1 MLIVQ
6 KYGGTSV
13 ANIERIKKVAERVIK
28 YKKEGHDLVV
38 VVSAMAGETDRL
50 INLAKEIT
58 PNPPLRELD
67 LLVSTGEQ
75 VTSALLAITLQSM
88 GFDSVA
94 FLGYQIPIYTTN
106 LFTKAKIKEIKVDKI
121 KKELNQGK
129 IVVVAGFQGVTEEG
143 DITTLGRGGSDTTAV
158 ALAAA
163 LKADLC
169 EIYTDVEGVYTADPR
184 VVSNARKLKKIS
196 YEEMLE
202 MASSGAKVLE
212 MRSVE
217 LAMIYKVN
225 LVVKSSFT
233 EAEGTLI
240 TEEDEE
246 MEKVLVSGI
255 TYSRNEARISIY
267 GVPDKPGIAAQIF
280 SPIGEKGI
288 IVDMIIQTV
297 HPDNKADIT
306 FTVPRTDYS
315 QALEI
320 VKEVAKKLKAE
331 RVEGDDKIA
340 KVSIVGAG
348 MRTHSGVATK
358 MFETL
363 AKHGINI
370 MMISTS
376 EIKISCVIDEKYT
389 ELAVRALHEAFQ
401 LDQENIKEE
410 KTFIKRPK
418 KTK

>member
-1 MLIVQ
+1 MLVVQ

-13 ANIERIKKVAERVIK
+13 ANLERIRKVAERIVN
-28 YKKEGHDLVV
+28 YKKQGHDLVV

-50 INLAKEIT
+50 INLAKQIT
-58 PNPPLRELD
+58 DNPPLREFD

-75 VTSALLAITLQSM
+75 VSSSLLAITLHSM
-88 GFDSVA
+88 GYPA
-94 FLGYQIPIYTTN
+94 IALLGYQIPIYTTD

-121 KKELNQGK
+121 KNELSDGK
-129 IVVVAGFQGVTEEG
+129 IVVVAGFQGVTDKG

-184 VVSNARKLKKIS
+184 IVSGAKKLKKIS

-217 LAMIYKVN
+217 LAMIYKVP
-225 LVVKSSFT
+225 LVVRSSFT
-233 EAEGTLI
+233 DSEGTLI

-246 MEKVLVSGI
+246 MEKVVVSGI
-255 TYSRNEARISIY
+255 TYNRNEARISIY
-267 GVPDKPGIAAQIF
+267 GVPDRPGIAAQVF
-280 SPIGEKGI
+280 GPVGEKGI
-288 IVDMIIQTV
+288 IVDMIIQTF
-297 HPDNKADIT
+297 HPDGKADIT
-306 FTVPRTDYS
+306 FTVPRTDYK
-315 QALEI
+315 QAMEI
-320 VKEVAKKLKAE
+320 IKEVAKSLGAE
-331 RVEGDDKIA
+331 RVEGDDHIA
-340 KVSIVGAG
+340 QVSIVGAG

-376 EIKISCVIDEKYT
+376 EIKLSCVIDEKYT
-389 ELAVRALHEAFQ
+389 ELAVRALHEAFN
-401 LDQENIKEE
+401 LESSIKEE
-410 KTFIKRPK
+410 NISKGS
-418 KTK
+418 

>member
-13 ANIERIKKVAERVIK
+13 GTLERIKKVAEKILVR
-28 YKKEGHDLVV
+28 KKEGNDIVV

-58 PNPPLRELD
+58 ENPPLRELD

-75 VTSALLAITLQSM
+75 VSSALLSITLQSM
-88 GFDSVA
+88 GCPSVA
-94 FLGYQIPIYTTN
+94 LLGYQVPIYTDN
-106 LFTKAKIKEIKVDKI
+106 LYTKARIKEIKIDRI
-121 KKELNQGK
+121 KKELAQGK
-129 IVVVAGFQGVTEEG
+129 VVIVAGFQGVTREG

-158 ALAAA
+158 ALSAA

-169 EIYTDVEGVYTADPR
+169 EIYTDVEGVFTADPR
-184 VVSNARKLKKIS
+184 IVPRARKLKKIS

-217 LAMIYKVN
+217 LAMIYKVP
-225 LVVKSSFT
+225 LVVRSSFS

-246 MEKVLVSGI
+246 MEKVVVSGV
-255 TYSRNEARISIY
+255 TYNRNEARISIY
-267 GVPDKPGIAAQIF
+267 GVPDKPGVAAKVF
-280 SPIGEKGI
+280 GPVGERGI
-288 IVDMIIQTV
+288 VVDMIIQTAR
-297 HPDNKADIT
+297 PDGKADLT
-306 FTVPRTDYS
+306 FTVPKTDYKE
-315 QALEI
+315 ALKI
-320 VKEVAKKLKAE
+320 VKEIGNEIGAE
-331 RVEGDDKIA
+331 RIEGDENIA
-340 KVSIVGAG
+340 KVSIIGAG

-358 MFETL
+358 MFKTL
-363 AKHGINI
+363 ADHGINI

-389 ELAVRALHEAFQ
+389 ERAVRALHEAFN
-401 LDQENIKEE
+401 LEEE
-410 KTFIKRPK
+410 KIKNENPS
-418 KTK
+418 

>member
-13 ANIERIKKVAERVIK
+13 ANLERIRKVAERVAS
-28 YKKEGHDLVV
+28 YKRRGDDLVV

-50 INLAKEIT
+50 INLAKAIT

-67 LLVSTGEQ
+67 MLVSTGEQ
-75 VTSALLAITLQSM
+75 VTASLLAITLQSI
-88 GFDSVA
+88 GYKAIS
-94 FLGYQIPIYTTN
+94 FLGFQVPIYTN
-106 LFTKAKIKEIKVDKI
+106 ELFTKARIKDIKIDKI
-121 KKELNQGK
+121 KKELDEGK
-129 IVVVAGFQGVTEEG
+129 IVVVAGFQGVTEKG

-184 VVSNARKLKKIS
+184 VVPNARKLSKIS

-217 LAMIYKVN
+217 LAMIYKVP
-225 LVVKSSFT
+225 LVVRSSFNY
-233 EAEGTLI
+233 EEGTLI
-240 TEEDEE
+240 IEEDEE
-246 MEKVLVSGI
+246 MEKVLVSGV
-255 TYSRNEARISIY
+255 TYNRNEARISLY
-267 GVPDKPGIAAQIF
+267 GVPDRPGVAAKIF
-280 SPIGEKGI
+280 GPIGEAGI
-288 IVDMIIQTV
+288 VVDMIIQTGR
-297 HPDNKADIT
+297 PDGKADLT
-306 FTVPRTDYS
+306 FTVPRTDFK

-320 VKEVAKKLKAE
+320 VKRVCEELGVE
-331 RVEGDDKIA
+331 RIEGDDKIA
-340 KVSIVGAG
+340 KVSIIGAG

-389 ELAVRALHEAFQ
+389 ELAVRALHEAFN
-401 LDQENIKEE
+401 LEGGIKEE
-410 KTFIKRPK
+410 K
-418 KTK
+418 

>member
-13 ANIERIKKVAERVIK
+13 ANLERIRKVAERVIS
-28 YKKEGHDLVV
+28 YKKRGDDLVV

-50 INLAKEIT
+50 LNLAKEIT
-58 PNPPLRELD
+58 PHPPLRELD
-67 LLVSTGEQ
+67 MLISTGEQ
-75 VTSALLAITLQSM
+75 VTSSLLAITLQSM
-88 GFDSVA
+88 GYKAIS
-94 FLGYQIPIYTTN
+94 FLGYQVPIYTTS
-106 LFTKAKIKEIKVDKI
+106 LFTKARILDIRIDKI
-121 KKELNQGK
+121 KKELAEDK

-169 EIYTDVEGVYTADPR
+169 EIYTDVEGVFTADPR
-184 VVSNARKLKKIS
+184 IVPHARKLYKIS

-217 LAMIYKVN
+217 LAMIYKVP
-225 LVVKSSFT
+225 LVVRSSFNYN
-233 EAEGTLI
+233 EGTLI

-246 MEKVLVSGI
+246 MEKVLVSGV
-255 TYSRNEARISIY
+255 TYNRNEARISIY
-267 GVPDKPGIAAQIF
+267 GVPDKPGVAAKIF
-280 SPIGEKGI
+280 GPIGEVGI
-288 IVDMIIQTV
+288 IVDMIIQTGR
-297 HPDNKADIT
+297 PDGKADLT
-306 FTVPRTDYS
+306 FTVPRTDFK

-320 VKEVAKKLKAE
+320 IEKVCYELGVE
-331 RVEGDDKIA
+331 RIEGDEKIA
-340 KVSIVGAG
+340 KVSIIGAG

-389 ELAVRALHEAFQ
+389 ELAVRALHEAFN
-401 LDQENIKEE
+401 LEGKGKEE
-410 KTFIKRPK
+410 K
-418 KTK
+418 

>member
-13 ANIERIKKVAERVIK
+13 ANLERMRAVAERIIK
-28 YKKEGHDLVV
+28 YKKEGHDIVV

-50 INLAKEIT
+50 IHLAKQIIS
-58 PNPPLRELD
+58 NPPPRELD
-67 LLVSTGEQ
+67 LLISTGEQ
-75 VTSALLAITLQSM
+75 ISSALLSIMLYSL
-88 GFDSVA
+88 GYPSIS
-94 FLGYQIPIYTTN
+94 FLGFQIPIYTTD
-106 LFTKAKIKEIKVDKI
+106 LFNKARIKEIKGEKI
-121 KKELNQGK
+121 KNELYQGK
-129 IVVVAGFQGVTEEG
+129 IVVVAGFQGVTEKG

-184 VVSNARKLKKIS
+184 IVRNARKLKKIS

-217 LAMIYKVN
+217 LAMIYKVP
-225 LVVKSSFT
+225 LIVKSSFINS
-233 EAEGTLI
+233 EGTLI

-267 GVPDKPGIAAQIF
+267 GVPDRPGVAAQIF
-280 SPIGEKGI
+280 GPIGENGI
-288 IVDMIIQTV
+288 IVDMIIQTAR
-297 HPDNKADIT
+297 PDGKADLS
-306 FTVPRTDYS
+306 FTVPRTDYK
-315 QALEI
+315 QTLEI
-320 VKEVAKKLKAE
+320 IKEVGKTLGAE
-331 RVEGDDKIA
+331 KVEGDDKIA

-358 MFETL
+358 MFSTL
-363 AKHGINI
+363 AKHNINI

-376 EIKISCVIDEKYT
+376 EIKLSCVIDEKYT

-401 LDQENIKEE
+401 LENEVYIKEE
-410 KTFIKRPK
+410 N
-418 KTK
+418 

>member
-13 ANIERIKKVAERVIK
+13 ANLERIRTVAERIIS
-28 YKKEGHDLVV
+28 YKKQGHDLIV

-50 INLAKEIT
+50 INLAKQIT
-58 PNPPLRELD
+58 ENPPLREFD

-75 VTSALLAITLQSM
+75 VSSALLSITLQSM
-88 GFDSVA
+88 GYPSIA
-94 FLGYQIPIYTTN
+94 LLGYQVPIYTTD
-106 LFTKAKIKEIKVDKI
+106 LFTKAKIKEIKTEKI
-121 KKELNQGK
+121 KECLSQGK
-129 IVVVAGFQGVTEEG
+129 IVIIAGFQGVTEKG

-158 ALAAA
+158 ALAAS
-163 LKADLC
+163 LKADFC

-184 VVSNARKLKKIS
+184 IVSKARKLKKIS

-217 LAMIYKVN
+217 LAMIYKVP
-225 LVVKSSFT
+225 LIVRSSFT
-233 EAEGTLI
+233 NAEGTLI

-255 TYSRNEARISIY
+255 TYNRNEARISIY

-280 SPIGEKGI
+280 GPVGEKGI
-288 IVDMIIQTV
+288 VVDMIIQTAR
-297 HPDNKADIT
+297 PDGKADLT
-306 FTVPRTDYS
+306 FTVPRTDYKE
-315 QALEI
+315 ALEI
-320 VKEVAKKLKAE
+320 INGVAQKLRAE
-331 RVEGDDKIA
+331 KVEGDDHIA

-348 MRTHSGVATK
+348 MRTHPGVATK

-389 ELAVRALHEAFQ
+389 ELAVRALHEAFN
-401 LDQENIKEE
+401 LENENSIKEE
-410 KTFIKRPK
+410 ILKA
-418 KTK
+418 

>member
-13 ANIERIKKVAERVIK
+13 ANLERIRKVAERVIS
-28 YKKEGHDLVV
+28 YKKRGDDLVV

-50 INLAKEIT
+50 LNLAKEIT
-58 PNPPLRELD
+58 PHPPLRELD
-67 LLVSTGEQ
+67 MLISTGEQ
-75 VTSALLAITLQSM
+75 VTSSLLAITLQTM
-88 GFDSVA
+88 GYKAIS
-94 FLGYQIPIYTTN
+94 FLGYQVPIYTTS
-106 LFTKAKIKEIKVDKI
+106 LFTKARILDIRIDKI
-121 KKELNQGK
+121 KKELAEDK

-169 EIYTDVEGVYTADPR
+169 EIYTDVEGVFTADPR
-184 VVSNARKLKKIS
+184 IVPHARKLYKIS

-217 LAMIYKVN
+217 LAMIYKVP
-225 LVVKSSFT
+225 LVVRSSFNYN
-233 EAEGTLI
+233 EGTLI

-246 MEKVLVSGI
+246 MEKVLVSGV
-255 TYSRNEARISIY
+255 TYNRNEARISIY
-267 GVPDKPGIAAQIF
+267 GVPDRPGVAAKIF
-280 SPIGEKGI
+280 GPIGEVGI
-288 IVDMIIQTV
+288 IVDMIIQTGR
-297 HPDNKADIT
+297 PDGKADLT
-306 FTVPRTDYS
+306 FTVPRTDFK

-320 VKEVAKKLKAE
+320 IEKVCYELGVE
-331 RVEGDDKIA
+331 RIEGDEKIA
-340 KVSIVGAG
+340 KVSIIGAG

-389 ELAVRALHEAFQ
+389 ELAVRALHEAFN
-401 LDQENIKEE
+401 LEGKGKEE
-410 KTFIKRPK
+410 K
-418 KTK
+418 

>member
-13 ANIERIKKVAERVIK
+13 ANLERIRAVAEKIVS
-28 YKKEGHDLVV
+28 YKKQGHDLVV

-50 INLAKEIT
+50 INLAKQIT
-58 PNPPLRELD
+58 ENPPLRELD

-75 VTSALLAITLQSM
+75 VSSALLSIMLHSLGYPTIAL
-88 GFDSVA
+88 
-94 FLGYQIPIYTTN
+94 LGYQVPIYTTE
-106 LFTKAKIKEIKVDKI
+106 LYTKAKIKEIKTEKI
-121 KKELNQGK
+121 KDYLSKGN
-129 IVVVAGFQGVTEEG
+129 IVIVAGFQGVTEKG

-163 LKADLC
+163 LGADLC
-169 EIYTDVEGVYTADPR
+169 EIYTDVEGVFTADPR
-184 VVSNARKLKKIS
+184 IVSNAKKLKKIS

-217 LAMIYKVN
+217 LAMIYKVP
-225 LVVKSSFT
+225 LVVRSSFT
-233 EAEGTLI
+233 NTEGTLI

-246 MEKVLVSGI
+246 MEKVVVSGI

-267 GVPDKPGIAAQIF
+267 GVPDRPGVAAKIFRPIA
-280 SPIGEKGI
+280 EKGI
-288 IVDMIIQTV
+288 IVDMIIQTS
-297 HPDNKADIT
+297 HPDGKADIT
-306 FTVPRTDYS
+306 FTVPRTDYK

-320 VKEVAKKLKAE
+320 IENVAKELDAE
-331 RVEGDDKIA
+331 RVEGDDEIA

-348 MRTHSGVATK
+348 MRTHYGVATK

-389 ELAVRALHEAFQ
+389 ELAVRALYSAFN
-401 LDQENIKEE
+401 LGEELFVKEE
-410 KTFIKRPK
+410 KIG
-418 KTK
+418 

>member
-13 ANIERIKKVAERVIK
+13 ANLERIKKVAEKILN
-28 YKKEGHDLVV
+28 YKKKGNDLVV

-58 PNPPLRELD
+58 ENPPLRELD

-75 VTSALLAITLQSM
+75 VSSALLSITLQSM
-88 GFDSVA
+88 GCPSIA
-94 FLGYQIPIYTTN
+94 LLGYQVPIYTNN
-106 LFTKAKIKEIKVDKI
+106 LYTKARIKDIKVERI
-121 KKELNQGK
+121 KKELSEGK
-129 IVVVAGFQGVTEEG
+129 IVIVAGFQGVTEEG
-143 DITTLGRGGSDTTAV
+143 EITTLGRGGSDTTAV

-169 EIYTDVEGVYTADPR
+169 EIYTDVEGVFTADPR
-184 VVSNARKLKKIS
+184 IVPKARKLKKIS

-217 LAMIYKVN
+217 LAMIYKIP

-233 EAEGTLI
+233 ETEGTFI

-246 MEKVLVSGI
+246 MEKVMVSGV
-255 TYSRNEARISIY
+255 TYNRNEARISIY
-267 GVPDKPGIAAQIF
+267 GVPDKPGIAAKIF
-280 SPIGEKGI
+280 GPVGERGI
-288 IVDMIIQTV
+288 IVDMIIQTAR
-297 HPDNKADIT
+297 PDKKADLT
-306 FTVPRTDYS
+306 FTVPKTDYKE
-315 QALEI
+315 ALKIIKKVAEEI
-320 VKEVAKKLKAE
+320 GAE
-331 RVEGDDKIA
+331 RIESDENVA
-340 KVSIVGAG
+340 KVSIIGAG
-348 MRTHSGVATK
+348 MRTHPGVATK
-358 MFETL
+358 MFKTL
-363 AKHGINI
+363 ADHQINI

-389 ELAVRALHEAFQ
+389 ELAVRALHEAFN
-401 LDQENIKEE
+401 LEEDKVKEE
-410 KTFIKRPK
+410 R
-418 KTK
+418 

>member
-13 ANIERIKKVAERVIK
+13 ANLERIRNVAERVAE
-28 YKKEGHDLVV
+28 YKRAGHDLVV

-50 INLAKEIT
+50 INLAKSIT
-58 PNPPLRELD
+58 ENPPPRELD
-67 LLVSTGEQ
+67 MLVSTGEQ
-75 VTSALLAITLQSM
+75 VTSALLAITLQAM
-88 GFDSVA
+88 GYKARA
-94 FLGYQIPIYTTN
+94 FLGYQIPIYTTD
-106 LFTKAKIKEIKVDKI
+106 LFTKARIKEIKVDTI
-121 KKELNQGK
+121 KSALARGE

-184 VVSNARKLKKIS
+184 IVPKARKLAKVS

-217 LAMIYKVN
+217 LAMIYKVP
-225 LVVKSSFT
+225 LVVRSSFSR
-233 EAEGTLI
+233 ASGTLI

-255 TYSRNEARISIY
+255 TYNRNEARISIY
-267 GVPDKPGIAAQIF
+267 GVPDVPGVAAKIF
-280 SPIGEKGI
+280 GPIGDAGI
-288 IVDMIIQTV
+288 IVDMIVQTAR
-297 HPDNKADIT
+297 PDGKADLT
-306 FTVPRTDYS
+306 FTVPRTDYK

-320 VKEVAKKLKAE
+320 VKKVAEELKAE
-331 RVEGDDKIA
+331 RVEGDDTIA
-340 KVSIVGAG
+340 KVSIIGAG
-348 MRTHSGVATK
+348 MRTHPGVATK

-376 EIKISCVIDEKYT
+376 EIKISCVIDEKFT

-401 LDQENIKEE
+401 LEGEVKEE
-410 KTFIKRPK
+410 K
-418 KTK
+418 

>member
-13 ANIERIKKVAERVIK
+13 ANLDRIKKVAERIIG
-28 YKKEGHDLVV
+28 YKKKGHDLVV

-50 INLAKEIT
+50 INLAKAIT
-58 PNPPLRELD
+58 PDPPLRELD
-67 LLVSTGEQ
+67 MLVSTGEQ
-75 VTSALLAITLQSM
+75 VTASLLAITLQSM
-88 GFDSVA
+88 GYKAIS
-94 FLGYQIPIYTTN
+94 FLGFQVPIFTDE
-106 LFTKAKIKEIKVDKI
+106 LFTKARIKDIKIDRIKR
-121 KKELNQGK
+121 ELAEGK
-129 IVVVAGFQGVTEEG
+129 IVVVAGFQGVTEKG

-184 VVSNARKLKKIS
+184 IVPNARKLSKIS

-217 LAMIYKVN
+217 LAMIYKVP
-225 LVVKSSFT
+225 LVVRSSFNH
-233 EAEGTLI
+233 EEGTLI
-240 TEEDEE
+240 IEEDEE
-246 MEKVLVSGI
+246 MEKVLVSGV
-255 TYSRNEARISIY
+255 TYNRNEARISLY
-267 GVPDKPGIAAQIF
+267 GVPDKPGVAAKIF
-280 SPIGEKGI
+280 GPIGEAGI
-288 IVDMIIQTV
+288 VVDMIIQTGR
-297 HPDNKADIT
+297 PDGKADLT
-306 FTVPRTDYS
+306 FTVPKTDFK

-320 VKEVAKKLKAE
+320 VKKVCEELGVE
-331 RVEGDDKIA
+331 RIEGDEKIA

-389 ELAVRALHEAFQ
+389 ELAVRALHEAFN
-401 LDQENIKEE
+401 LEGEIKEE
-410 KTFIKRPK
+410 K
-418 KTK
+418 

>member
-13 ANIERIKKVAERVIK
+13 ANLERIRAVAERIIN
-28 YKKEGHDLVV
+28 YKKQGHDLVV
-38 VVSAMAGETDRL
+38 VVSAMAGETDKL
-50 INLAKEIT
+50 INLAKQIME
-58 PNPPLRELD
+58 NPPLRELD
-67 LLVSTGEQ
+67 LLISTGEQ
-75 VTSALLAITLQSM
+75 VSSALLSIMLHSFGYPA
-88 GFDSVA
+88 VA
-94 FLGYQIPIYTTN
+94 LLGYQVPIYTTE
-106 LFTKAKIKEIKVDKI
+106 LYTKAKIKEIKTEKI
-121 KKELNQGK
+121 KDYLSKGY
-129 IVVVAGFQGVTEEG
+129 IVIVAGFQGVTETG

-163 LKADLC
+163 LGADLC
-169 EIYTDVEGVYTADPR
+169 EIFTDVEGVFTADPR
-184 VVSNARKLKKIS
+184 IVSNAKKLKKIS

-217 LAMIYKVN
+217 LAMIYKVP
-225 LVVKSSFT
+225 LVVRSSFT
-233 EAEGTLI
+233 DAEGTLI
-240 TEEDEE
+240 IEEDED
-246 MEKVLVSGI
+246 MEKVVVSGI

-267 GVPDKPGIAAQIF
+267 GVPDRPGVAAKIFRPIA
-280 SPIGEKGI
+280 EKGI
-288 IVDMIIQTV
+288 IVDMIIQTS
-297 HPDNKADIT
+297 HPDGKADIT
-306 FTVPRTDYS
+306 FTVPRTDYK

-320 VKEVAKKLKAE
+320 IEKVAEELNAE

-348 MRTHSGVATK
+348 MRTHYGVATK

-389 ELAVRALHEAFQ
+389 ELAVRALHEAFN
-401 LDQENIKEE
+401 LGEELFVKEE
-410 KTFIKRPK
+410 KIG
-418 KTK
+418 

>member
-1 MLIVQ
+1 MLVVQ

-13 ANIERIKKVAERVIK
+13 ANLERIRKVAERIVN
-28 YKKEGHDLVV
+28 YKKQGHDLVV

-50 INLAKEIT
+50 INLAKQIT
-58 PNPPLRELD
+58 DNPPLREFD

-75 VTSALLAITLQSM
+75 VSSSLLAITLHSM
-88 GFDSVA
+88 GYPA
-94 FLGYQIPIYTTN
+94 IALLGYQIPIYTTD

-121 KKELNQGK
+121 KNELSDGK
-129 IVVVAGFQGVTEEG
+129 IVVVAGFQGVTDKG

-184 VVSNARKLKKIS
+184 IVSGAKKLKKIS

-217 LAMIYKVN
+217 LAMIYKVP
-225 LVVKSSFT
+225 LVVRSSFT
-233 EAEGTLI
+233 DSEGTLI

-246 MEKVLVSGI
+246 MEKVVVSGI
-255 TYSRNEARISIY
+255 TYNRNEARISIY
-267 GVPDKPGIAAQIF
+267 GVPDRPGIAAQVF
-280 SPIGEKGI
+280 GPVGEKGI
-288 IVDMIIQTV
+288 IVDMIIQTF
-297 HPDNKADIT
+297 HPDGKADIT
-306 FTVPRTDYS
+306 FTVPRTDYK
-315 QALEI
+315 QAMEI
-320 VKEVAKKLKAE
+320 IKEVAKSLGAE
-331 RVEGDDKIA
+331 RVEGDDHIA

-376 EIKISCVIDEKYT
+376 EIKLSCVIDEKYT
-389 ELAVRALHEAFQ
+389 ELAVRALHEAFN
-401 LDQENIKEE
+401 LESSIKEE
-410 KTFIKRPK
+410 NISKGS
-418 KTK
+418 

>member
-13 ANIERIKKVAERVIK
+13 ANLERIKKVAEKIIN
-28 YKKEGHDLVV
+28 YKKQGHDLVV

-50 INLAKEIT
+50 INLAKQIT
-58 PNPPLRELD
+58 EEPPLRELD

-75 VTSALLAITLQSM
+75 VSSSLLAITLHSL
-88 GFDSVA
+88 GFPA
-94 FLGYQIPIYTTN
+94 KALLGYQIPIYTTN
-106 LFTKAKIKEIKVDKI
+106 LFTKAKIKDIKVNKI
-121 KKELNQGK
+121 KNELYKGN
-129 IVVVAGFQGVTEEG
+129 IVVVAGFQGVTDKG

-184 VVSNARKLKKIS
+184 IVSKARKLKKIS

-217 LAMIYKVN
+217 LAMIYKVP
-225 LVVKSSFT
+225 LVVRSSFSD
-233 EAEGTLI
+233 AEGTLI

-246 MEKVLVSGI
+246 MEKVVVSGI
-255 TYSRNEARISIY
+255 TYNRNEARISIY
-267 GVPDKPGIAAQIF
+267 GVPDRPGIAASIF
-280 SPIGEKGI
+280 GPIGEKGI
-288 IVDMIIQTV
+288 IVDMIIQTT
-297 HPDNKADIT
+297 HPDGKADIT
-306 FTVPRTDYS
+306 FTVPRTDYK
-315 QALEI
+315 QAVKI
-320 VKEVAKKLKAE
+320 IKEVAKKLKAE
-331 RVEGDDKIA
+331 RVEGDEHIA
-340 KVSIVGAG
+340 KVSIIGAG

-389 ELAVRALHEAFQ
+389 ELAVRALHEVFN
-401 LDQENIKEE
+401 LEEEIPIKEE
-410 KTFIKRPK
+410 IIKR
-418 KTK
+418 

>member
-1 MLIVQ
+1 MLVVQ

-13 ANIERIKKVAERVIK
+13 ANLERIRKVAERIVN
-28 YKKEGHDLVV
+28 YKKQGHDLVV

-50 INLAKEIT
+50 INLAKQIT
-58 PNPPLRELD
+58 DNPPLREFD

-75 VTSALLAITLQSM
+75 VSSSLLAITLHSM
-88 GFDSVA
+88 GYPA
-94 FLGYQIPIYTTN
+94 IALLGYQIPIYTTD

-121 KKELNQGK
+121 KNELSDGK
-129 IVVVAGFQGVTEEG
+129 IVVVAGFQGVTDKG

-184 VVSNARKLKKIS
+184 IVSGAKKLKKIS

-217 LAMIYKVN
+217 LAMIYKVP
-225 LVVKSSFT
+225 LVVRSSFT
-233 EAEGTLI
+233 DSEGTLI

-246 MEKVLVSGI
+246 MEKVVVSGI
-255 TYSRNEARISIY
+255 TYNRNEARISIY
-267 GVPDKPGIAAQIF
+267 GVPDRPRIAAQVF
-280 SPIGEKGI
+280 GPVGEKGI
-288 IVDMIIQTV
+288 IVDMIIQTF
-297 HPDNKADIT
+297 HPDGKADIT
-306 FTVPRTDYS
+306 FTVPRTDYK
-315 QALEI
+315 QAMEI
-320 VKEVAKKLKAE
+320 IKEVAKSLGAE
-331 RVEGDDKIA
+331 RVEGDDHIA

-376 EIKISCVIDEKYT
+376 EIKLSCVIDEKYT
-389 ELAVRALHEAFQ
+389 ELAVRALHEAFN
-401 LDQENIKEE
+401 LESSIKEE
-410 KTFIKRPK
+410 NISKGS
-418 KTK
+418 

>member
-13 ANIERIKKVAERVIK
+13 ANLERIRAVAERIIE
-28 YKKEGHDLVV
+28 YKKQGHDLVV

-50 INLAKEIT
+50 INLAKQIT

-67 LLVSTGEQ
+67 LLVSTGEN
-75 VTSALLAITLQSM
+75 VSSALLAITLHSL
-88 GFDSVA
+88 GYPA
-94 FLGYQIPIYTTN
+94 IAYLGYQIPIITTD

-121 KKELNQGK
+121 REALSEGK
-129 IVVVAGFQGVTEEG
+129 IVVVAGFQGVTEKG

-184 VVSNARKLKKIS
+184 IVSNAKKLKKIS

-217 LAMIYKVN
+217 LAMIYKVP
-225 LVVKSSFT
+225 LVVRSSFT
-233 EAEGTLI
+233 NSEGTLI

-255 TYSRNEARISIY
+255 TYNRNEARISIY
-267 GVPDKPGIAAQIF
+267 GVPDRPGVAAQIF
-280 SPIGEKGI
+280 GPVGERGI
-288 IVDMIIQTV
+288 VVDMIIQTAR
-297 HPDNKADIT
+297 PDGKADIT
-306 FTVPRTDYS
+306 FTVPRGDYKET
-315 QALEI
+315 LKI
-320 VKEVAKKLKAE
+320 VEEVGRKLSAE
-331 RVEGDDKIA
+331 RIEGDDKIA

-348 MRTHSGVATK
+348 MRAHPGVATK

-389 ELAVRALHEAFQ
+389 ELAVRALHEAFK
-401 LDQENIKEE
+401 LGEENSIKEE
-410 KTFIKRPK
+410 KL
-418 KTK
+418 

>member
-13 ANIERIKKVAERVIK
+13 ANLERIRAVAEKIVS
-28 YKKEGHDLVV
+28 YKKQGHDLVV

-50 INLAKEIT
+50 INLAKQIT
-58 PNPPLRELD
+58 ENPPLRELD

-75 VTSALLAITLQSM
+75 VSSALLSIMLHSLGYPTIAL
-88 GFDSVA
+88 
-94 FLGYQIPIYTTN
+94 LGYQVPIYTTE
-106 LFTKAKIKEIKVDKI
+106 LYTKAKIKEIKTEKI
-121 KKELNQGK
+121 KDYLSKGN
-129 IVVVAGFQGVTEEG
+129 IVIVAGFQGVTEKG

-163 LKADLC
+163 LGADLC
-169 EIYTDVEGVYTADPR
+169 EIYTDVEGVFTADPR
-184 VVSNARKLKKIS
+184 IVSNAKKLKKIS

-217 LAMIYKVN
+217 LAMIYKVP
-225 LVVKSSFT
+225 LVVRSSFT
-233 EAEGTLI
+233 NTEGTLI

-246 MEKVLVSGI
+246 MEKVVVSGI

-267 GVPDKPGIAAQIF
+267 GVPDRPGVAAKIFRPIA
-280 SPIGEKGI
+280 EKGI
-288 IVDMIIQTV
+288 IVDMIIQTS
-297 HPDNKADIT
+297 HPDGKADIT
-306 FTVPRTDYS
+306 FTVPRTDYK

-320 VKEVAKKLKAE
+320 IENVAKELNAE
-331 RVEGDDKIA
+331 RVEGDDEIA

-348 MRTHSGVATK
+348 MRTHYGVATK

-389 ELAVRALHEAFQ
+389 ELAVRALYSAFN
-401 LDQENIKEE
+401 LGEELFVKEE
-410 KTFIKRPK
+410 KIG
-418 KTK
+418 

>member
-13 ANIERIKKVAERVIK
+13 ANLERIRKVAERVVS
-28 YKKEGHDLVV
+28 YKKKGHDLVV

-58 PNPPLRELD
+58 PDPPLRELD
-67 LLVSTGEQ
+67 MLVSTGEQ
-75 VTSALLAITLQSM
+75 VTASLLAITLQSM
-88 GFDSVA
+88 GYKAIS
-94 FLGYQIPIYTTN
+94 FLGFQVPIYTTE
-106 LFTKAKIKEIKVDKI
+106 LFTKARIKDIKIDKI
-121 KKELNQGK
+121 KRELADGK
-129 IVVVAGFQGVTEEG
+129 IVVVAGFQGVTEKG

-184 VVSNARKLKKIS
+184 IVPNARKLSKIS

-217 LAMIYKVN
+217 LAMIYKVPM
-225 LVVKSSFT
+225 VVRSSFNY
-233 EAEGTLI
+233 EEGTLI

-246 MEKVLVSGI
+246 MEKVLVSGV
-255 TYSRNEARISIY
+255 TYNRNEARISLY
-267 GVPDKPGIAAQIF
+267 GVPDRPGVAAKIF
-280 SPIGEKGI
+280 GPIGEAGI
-288 IVDMIIQTV
+288 VVDMIIQTGR
-297 HPDNKADIT
+297 PDGKADLT
-306 FTVPRTDYS
+306 FTVPRSDFK

-320 VKEVAKKLKAE
+320 VKKVCQELGVE
-331 RVEGDDKIA
+331 RIEGDDKIA

-389 ELAVRALHEAFQ
+389 ELAVRALHEAFN
-401 LDQENIKEE
+401 LEGGIKEE
-410 KTFIKRPK
+410 R
-418 KTK
+418 

>member
-13 ANIERIKKVAERVIK
+13 GDLERIKNVASCIAK
-28 YKKEGHDLVV
+28 YKDEGHDLVV

-50 INLAKEIT
+50 INLAHKIT
-58 PNPPLRELD
+58 ENPPLRELD

-75 VTSALLAITLQSM
+75 VSSALLSITLQSM
-88 GFDSVA
+88 GYPSIA
-94 FLGYQIPIYTTN
+94 LLGFQVPIYTTD
-106 LFTKAKIKEIKVDKI
+106 LFTKAKIKEIGKKKI
-121 KKELNQGK
+121 KEELSRGK
-129 IVVVAGFQGVTEEG
+129 IVVVAGFQGITEEG

-184 VVSNARKLKKIS
+184 IVPQARKLKKIS

-202 MASSGAKVLE
+202 MASAGAKVLE

-217 LAMIYKVN
+217 LAMIYKVP
-225 LVVKSSFT
+225 LVVRSSFNN
-233 EAEGTLI
+233 AEGTLI

-246 MEKVLVSGI
+246 MEKVLVSGV
-255 TYSRNEARISIY
+255 TYNRNEARISVY
-267 GVPDKPGIAAQIF
+267 GVPDRPGLAARLF
-280 SPIGEKGI
+280 GPIGEAGI
-288 IVDMIIQTV
+288 IVDMIIQTAR
-297 HPDNKADIT
+297 PEGIADMT
-306 FTVPRTDYS
+306 FTVPKTDFLK
-315 QALEI
+315 AMEI
-320 VKEVAKKLKAE
+320 VKSIAKEINAE
-331 RVEGDDKIA
+331 RVEGDENIA

-348 MRTHSGVATK
+348 MKTHPGVARK

-376 EIKISCVIDEKYT
+376 EIKISCVIEEKYT
-389 ELAVRALHEAFQ
+389 ELAVRALHEAFN
-401 LDQENIKEE
+401 LGEAPFFVKEE
-410 KTFIKRPK
+410 D
-418 KTK
+418 

>member
-13 ANIERIKKVAERVIK
+13 ANLERIRNVAERVAE
-28 YKKEGHDLVV
+28 YKRAGHDLVV

-50 INLAKEIT
+50 INLAKSIT
-58 PNPPLRELD
+58 ENPPLRELD
-67 LLVSTGEQ
+67 MLVSTGEQ
-75 VTSALLAITLQSM
+75 VTSALLAITLQAM
-88 GFDSVA
+88 GYKARA
-94 FLGYQIPIYTTN
+94 FLGYQIPIYTTD
-106 LFTKAKIKEIKVDKI
+106 LFTKARIKEIKVDTI
-121 KKELNQGK
+121 KSALARGE

-184 VVSNARKLKKIS
+184 IVPKARKLAKVS

-217 LAMIYKVN
+217 LAMIYKVP
-225 LVVKSSFT
+225 LVVRSSFSR
-233 EAEGTLI
+233 ANGTLI

-255 TYSRNEARISIY
+255 TYNRNEARISIY
-267 GVPDKPGIAAQIF
+267 GVPDVPGVAAKIF
-280 SPIGEKGI
+280 GPIGDAGI
-288 IVDMIIQTV
+288 IVDMIIQTAR
-297 HPDNKADIT
+297 PDGKADLT
-306 FTVPRTDYS
+306 FTVPRTDFK
-315 QALEI
+315 QAMEI
-320 VKEVAKKLKAE
+320 VKKIAEELKAE
-331 RVEGDDKIA
+331 KVEGDDTIA
-340 KVSIVGAG
+340 KVSIIGAG

-376 EIKISCVIDEKYT
+376 EIKISCVIDEKFT

-401 LDQENIKEE
+401 LEGEVKEE
-410 KTFIKRPK
+410 K
-418 KTK
+418 

>member
-13 ANIERIKKVAERVIK
+13 ANLERIRAVAERIIG
-28 YKKEGHDLVV
+28 YKKQGHDLVV

-50 INLAKEIT
+50 INLAKQIT
-58 PNPPLRELD
+58 ETPPLRELD

-75 VTSALLAITLQSM
+75 VSSALLSIMLHSFGYPTIAL
-88 GFDSVA
+88 
-94 FLGYQIPIYTTN
+94 LGYQVPIYTTE
-106 LFTKAKIKEIKVDKI
+106 LYTKAKIKEIKTEKI
-121 KKELNQGK
+121 KDYLSKGN
-129 IVVVAGFQGVTEEG
+129 IVIVAGFQGVTEKG

-163 LKADLC
+163 LRADLC
-169 EIYTDVEGVYTADPR
+169 EIYTDVEGVFTADPR
-184 VVSNARKLKKIS
+184 IVSKAKKLKKIS

-217 LAMIYKVN
+217 LAMIYKVP
-225 LVVKSSFT
+225 LVVRSSFT
-233 EAEGTLI
+233 NTEGTLI

-246 MEKVLVSGI
+246 MEKVVVSGI

-267 GVPDKPGIAAQIF
+267 GVPDRPGIAAEIF
-280 SPIGEKGI
+280 RPIAEKGI
-288 IVDMIIQTV
+288 IVDMIIQTS
-297 HPDNKADIT
+297 HPDGRADIT
-306 FTVPRTDYS
+306 FTVPRTDYK

-320 VKEVAKKLKAE
+320 IENVAKELNAE
-331 RVEGDDKIA
+331 RVGGDDKIA
-340 KVSIVGAG
+340 KVSIIGAG
-348 MRTHSGVATK
+348 MRTHYGVATK

-389 ELAVRALHEAFQ
+389 ELAVRALHEAFN
-401 LDQENIKEE
+401 LGEELFVKEE
-410 KTFIKRPK
+410 KIG
-418 KTK
+418 

>member
-13 ANIERIKKVAERVIK
+13 ANLERIRAVAERIIG
-28 YKKEGHDLVV
+28 YKKQGHDLVV

-50 INLAKEIT
+50 INLAKQIT
-58 PNPPLRELD
+58 ETPPLRELD

-75 VTSALLAITLQSM
+75 VSSALLSIMLHSFGYPTIAL
-88 GFDSVA
+88 
-94 FLGYQIPIYTTN
+94 LGYQVPIYTTE
-106 LFTKAKIKEIKVDKI
+106 LYTKAKIKEIKTEKI
-121 KKELNQGK
+121 KDYLSKGN
-129 IVVVAGFQGVTEEG
+129 IVIVAGFQGVTEKG

-163 LKADLC
+163 LRADLC
-169 EIYTDVEGVYTADPR
+169 EIYTDVEGVFTADPR
-184 VVSNARKLKKIS
+184 IVSKAKKLKKIS

-217 LAMIYKVN
+217 LAMIYKVP
-225 LVVKSSFT
+225 LIVRSSFT
-233 EAEGTLI
+233 NTEGTLI

-246 MEKVLVSGI
+246 MEKVVVSGI

-267 GVPDKPGIAAQIF
+267 GVPDRPGIAAEIF
-280 SPIGEKGI
+280 RPIAEKGI
-288 IVDMIIQTV
+288 IVDMIIQTS
-297 HPDNKADIT
+297 HPDGRADIT
-306 FTVPRTDYS
+306 FTVPRTDYK

-320 VKEVAKKLKAE
+320 IENVAKELNAE
-331 RVEGDDKIA
+331 RVGGDDKIA
-340 KVSIVGAG
+340 KVSIIGAG
-348 MRTHSGVATK
+348 MRTHYGVATK

-389 ELAVRALHEAFQ
+389 ELAVRALHEAFN
-401 LDQENIKEE
+401 LGEELFVKEE
-410 KTFIKRPK
+410 KIG
-418 KTK
+418 

>member
-13 ANIERIKKVAERVIK
+13 ANLERIKKVAEKILN
-28 YKKEGHDLVV
+28 YKKKGNDLVV

-58 PNPPLRELD
+58 ENPPLRELD

-75 VTSALLAITLQSM
+75 VSSALLSITLQSM
-88 GFDSVA
+88 GCPSIA
-94 FLGYQIPIYTTN
+94 LLGYQVPIYTNN
-106 LFTKAKIKEIKVDKI
+106 LYTKARIKDIKVERI
-121 KKELNQGK
+121 KKELSEGK
-129 IVVVAGFQGVTEEG
+129 IVIVAGFQGVTEEG
-143 DITTLGRGGSDTTAV
+143 EITTLGRGGSDTTAV

-169 EIYTDVEGVYTADPR
+169 EIYTDVEGVFTADPR
-184 VVSNARKLKKIS
+184 IVPKARKLKKIS

-217 LAMIYKVN
+217 LAMIYKIP

-233 EAEGTLI
+233 ETEGTFI

-246 MEKVLVSGI
+246 MGKVMVSGV
-255 TYSRNEARISIY
+255 TYNRNEARISIY
-267 GVPDKPGIAAQIF
+267 GVPDKPGIAAKIF
-280 SPIGEKGI
+280 GPVGERGI
-288 IVDMIIQTV
+288 IVDMIIQTAR
-297 HPDNKADIT
+297 PDKKADLT
-306 FTVPRTDYS
+306 FTVPKTDYKE
-315 QALEI
+315 ALKIIKKVAEEI
-320 VKEVAKKLKAE
+320 GAE
-331 RVEGDDKIA
+331 RIESDENVA
-340 KVSIVGAG
+340 KVSIIGAG
-348 MRTHSGVATK
+348 MRTHPGVATK
-358 MFETL
+358 MFKTL
-363 AKHGINI
+363 ADHQINI

-389 ELAVRALHEAFQ
+389 ELAVRALHEAFN
-401 LDQENIKEE
+401 LEEDKVKEE
-410 KTFIKRPK
+410 R
-418 KTK
+418 